1 MKTWWRNACLKAG
14 VRLAGHKHQT
24 KAEAKAALG
33 EAVRNAKMHKAKA
46 KDMVKKV
53 LKKK

>member
-1 MKTWWRNACLKAG
+1 MNSWWRNACLKAG
-14 VRLAGHKHQT
+14 VKLAGHKEQT
-24 KAEAKAALG
+24 KSEAKAALR
-33 EAVRNAKMHKAKA
+33 EAVHNAKMLKAKA